1 MKLALIGNFTEIY
14 HEEGKARAFQKLGH
28 DVYRF
33 DEKLFDENDKD
44 KIINE
49 IKPDAVIYTKLRIK
63 NQIELVTDL
72 KKNDIKTVCW
82 FPDYCNVGQ
91 WENSA
96 FNIKDIK
103 NCGLSNSD
111 LVLLPDANN
120 SAKWKSLGINQHLM
134 RQAISEE
141 FCYKSNKKLNQE
153 FDVVFIGTV
162 IDNDL
167 YNYRFELV
175 NFLRN
180 KYKNK
185 FLHLGGNNPYQVRNS
200 DLNDLISSCKIVI
213 ADSPYKQG
221 HPIWSNR
228 VYETLGRGGF
238 CLHSNVPGIETE
250 FEIGKHL
257 DVYEHKNYY
266 NLESKID
273 YYLKNSSERI
283 KIADAGFE
291 HVKNN
296 FTLNNRC
303 KDVIEKIRQI

>member
-1 MKLALIGNFTEIY
+1 MKLVLIGNFTEIY

-33 DEKLFDENDKD
+33 DEKVFDENDKNI
-44 KIINE
+44 IINQ
-49 IKPDAVIYTKLRIK
+49 IKPDAVVYTKLRIK
-63 NQIELVTDL
+63 NQIQLVNEL
-72 KKNDIKTVCW
+72 KKSNIKTVCW

-175 NFLRN
+175 NFLQN

-200 DLNDLISSCKIVI
+200 DLNDLISSCKIII

-250 FEIGKHL
+250 FEIGKHIG
-257 DVYEHKNYY
+257 VYEHKNYDD
-266 NLESKID
+266 LESKID

-291 HVKNN
+291 YVKNN
-296 FTLNNRC
+296 LTLNNRC